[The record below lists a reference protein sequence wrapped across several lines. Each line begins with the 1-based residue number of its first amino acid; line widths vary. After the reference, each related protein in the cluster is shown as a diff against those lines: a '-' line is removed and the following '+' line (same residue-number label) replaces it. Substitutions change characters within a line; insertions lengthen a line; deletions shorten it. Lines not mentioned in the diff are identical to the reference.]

1 MKHKFY
7 TSLIPILMAI
17 GWLVAIPLTARS
29 QNKPLKL
36 DLKKGIGEM
45 PELRSTAGG
54 KLVTSIEYYTI
65 DGELEGTARFEYSS
79 SGRVSKMELDGNM
92 GHMYDDKTWLYEVT
106 GNGLALYE
114 LNGSQKELT
123 RICKLDERGYIIQ
136 ETNPDGSEPYN
147 YTYDSSGQTVSATL
161 DYGYRTESF
170 SYQWTNGNISNPE
183 EPNTYTDIPNKA
195 NLNLNALWREYYAE
209 DTYGFALCGYIGN
222 NDANLVATGEE
233 EKYYEYKLDADGYP
247 VEIWHYWSEGDDH
260 PAIMKIHY
268 GEATITD
275 PEPTPDP
282 DPTPGGDGEKVV
294 TSIEYYET
302 QWDEWQ
308 GTITFEY
315 DNTGRVAKMQLD
327 GYLKHI
333 DEGTFSYEINGN
345 EMTVYEI
352 KGTRKEAVRVCR
364 LNSDGYV
371 VREADPDG
379 DGAYSYTYEG
389 EGEVVSGLFDYTDR
403 WETIDYH
410 WVNGNVY
417 SSLEENSYS
426 TIPNNLNINI
436 NALWRQFYA
445 EDRYGLAL
453 CGYIGHKD
461 ANLLARGEKA
471 TYDYDFDADG
481 YPEVVYET
489 YDGTDYYL
497 VINYGKATITDPDP
511 EPDPDPTPGGEDDPS
526 LNHPTTDDELEEAIE
541 NAPEGTEENPTEIFI
556 PSSGISLNNP
566 IDIDK
571 HIRLTGGTL
580 TRGKGNPY
588 ALFRVR
594 EGYSLNL
601 ANITIDGGGTELL
614 DGSLIVYGK
623 LELEA
628 GATLANC
635 YRPEANVPSGAICV
649 GPTGVVDMNRSSRII
664 GNTGAYGSAIY
675 CEGEFNMYG
684 GEISGNMGQIGTVAV
699 NAGGIFRMY
708 NGTIANN
715 QIAEGCGGVFVSED
729 SQFRIFGGTISG
741 NDHCDVYSWAN
752 IYTGGPAHIEGL
764 VLLIEGSYLIITDG
778 LEYDWTVAFDGYE
791 PLPGTRIAIESGNT
805 SHHLTASD
813 LRHIR
818 YADNAYDLELR
829 GNEIVIA
836 DNATGIEGISGAKV
850 YTEEGNICV
859 YTPKQETV
867 TIISMNGVTLQSGT
881 QIGWKQYSGLQRGIY
896 IIGIGNQLIK
906 VRL

>member
-54 KLVTSIEYYTI
+54 KLVSKITIYYKDRVEEEMNFSYDET
-65 DGELEGTARFEYSS
+65 
-79 SGRVSKMELDGNM
+79 GRVTSLSDP
-92 GHMYDDKTWLYEVT
+92 
-106 GNGLALYE
+106 
-114 LNGSQKELT
+114 LNGYVISYEKQGNTLSVTIAPPTGMHNHADCVLNEQ
-123 RICKLDERGYIIQ
+123 GYIVSQ
-136 ETNPDGSEPYN
+136 TDGGSTFL
-147 YTYDSSGQTVSATL
+147 YTYDAAGQTQSMSM
-161 DYGYRTESF
+161 DGKYES
-170 SYQWTNGNISNPE
+170 
-183 EPNTYTDIPNKA
+183 TYTWEDGNLIESEGFQRQSYRYTNQANKA
-195 NLNLNALWREYYAE
+195 NLNFSALFWQAYDV
-209 DTYGFALCGYIGN
+209 DTYQLGLCGYLGNKCKDLAYGIGN
-222 NDANLVATGEE
+222 TDYTYDLDENGYVTTIHRGANYRYVIS
-233 EKYYEYKLDADGYP
+233 Y
-247 VEIWHYWSEGDDH
+247 GD
-260 PAIMKIHY
+260 
-268 GEATITD
+268 ATITD

-302 QWDEWQ
+302 QWDEWR
-308 GTITFEY
+308 GTATFEY
-315 DNTGRVAKMQLD
+315 DNTGRVAKMNL
-327 GYLKHI
+327 
-333 DEGTFSYEINGN
+333 EGHMGHMYEGSYSYEINGN

-352 KGTRKEAVRVCR
+352 NGSRKEAVRVCR
-364 LNSDGYV
+364 LNNDGYV

-426 TIPNNLNINI
+426 NIPNNLNINI
-436 NALWRQFYA
+436 NALWREFYA

-461 ANLLARGEKA
+461 ANLLSRGEKA

-497 VINYGKATITDPDP
+497 VINYGKATITDPEP
-511 EPDPDPTPGGEDDPS
+511 TPDPDPTPGGEDDPS

-778 LEYDWTVAFDGYE
+778 LEYDWTIAFDGYK

-850 YTEEGNICV
+850 YMEEGNICV